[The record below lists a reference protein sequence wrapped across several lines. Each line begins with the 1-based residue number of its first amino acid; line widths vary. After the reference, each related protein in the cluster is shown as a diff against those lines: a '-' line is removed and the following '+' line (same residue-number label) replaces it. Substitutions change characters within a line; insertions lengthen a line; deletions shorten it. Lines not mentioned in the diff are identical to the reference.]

1 LNLMIHSD
9 RTALGVSSEEGFL
22 SPKSPFDFSKSLDF
36 LGEFTP
42 MRDDHLIDEQS
53 LTRAVSFGGQTVVF
67 RIRSTG
73 LVKNPRLKYTLY
85 SERALS
91 PGIREAVTD
100 RISFFLSLSDDLESF
115 YRIGYGDVDFAPVLQ
130 KYYGL
135 HHVKFITPFE
145 CASWAVLSQRYP
157 MGAAQK
163 VKQAIMEKFGTALEV
178 DRRVYRAFP
187 EPSRLA
193 RASEDELM
201 PIVRNKRRVE
211 FLMGVARAFSEI
223 DEHFLRTAKYDDV
236 ENWLTKVD
244 GIGEWSSKLIM
255 VRGLGRMEKLAV
267 EKRLLKAAS
276 SVYGH
281 GKPLAQPR
289 FDQLAEKYGPW
300 KGYWAYYLRASSSMS
315 SVK

>member
-1 LNLMIHSD
+1 MNLMIHAD
-9 RTALGVSSEEGFL
+9 RKALSSEEGFL
-22 SPKSPFDFSKSLDF
+22 NPKSPFDFSKSLDF

-42 MRDDHLIDEQS
+42 MREEHLIDEQS
-53 LTRAVSFGGQTVVF
+53 LTRAVGFGGQTVVF
-67 RIRSTG
+67 KIRSTG
-73 LVKNPRLKYTLY
+73 LIKNPRLNYSLY
-85 SERALS
+85 SERPLS
-91 PGIREAVTD
+91 SGIRDAVAD
-100 RISFFLSLSDDLESF
+100 RIGFFLSVSDDLEPF

-163 VKQAIMEKFGTALEV
+163 VKQAIMEKFGTGLEV
-178 DRRVYRAFP
+178 ENRIYRAFP

-193 RASEDELM
+193 LASMDDLM
-201 PIVRNKRRVE
+201 PLVRNKRRIE
-211 FLMGVARAFSEI
+211 FLLGVANAFSEI
-223 DEHFLRTAKYDDV
+223 DERFLRTAKYDEV
-236 ENWLTKVD
+236 ERWLSKIN

-255 VRGLGRMEKLAV
+255 LRGLGRMEKLAV

-276 SVYGH
+276 TIYGQ
-281 GKPLAQPR
+281 GKPLVQGR
-289 FDQLAEKYGPW
+289 FDQLAERYGPW
-300 KGYWAYYLRASSSMS
+300 KGYWAYYLRASSKMS